1 MTISLKKTVVM
12 PVEAHKP
19 PRILINTSLLKVVVK
34 PSVSLDDEIN
44 QRLGKLSTNF
54 GRLSSSWNNHHLTE
68 VRVYSACYAAAGR
81 GAQCA
86 YHRPLPSPPSCMSV
100 AHTTLSPSW
109 GSDVCPG
116 WAMSVVLGE
125 WSLARRTSFAA
136 NFVTRHVN
144 RQTQVALQGRHQAW
158 HGWLPCLSTLLE
170 HLLPIATDIHSQP
183 TNYADKME
191 NRRAHRRQRQDGLC
205 AVT

>member
-68 VRVYSACYAAAGR
+68 VRVYSACPVMQQR
-81 GAQCA
+81 DVV
-86 YHRPLPSPPSCMSV
+86 HN
-100 AHTTLSPSW
+100 AHTTALSQLHHPACQWLTQLYRHHEAATSALAGPCPSYW
-109 GSDVCPG
+109 GNDRLHEGHP
-116 WAMSVVLGE
+116 L
-125 WSLARRTSFAA
+125 RRIS
-136 NFVTRHVN
+136 
-144 RQTQVALQGRHQAW
+144 
-158 HGWLPCLSTLLE
+158 
-170 HLLPIATDIHSQP
+170 
-183 TNYADKME
+183 
-191 NRRAHRRQRQDGLC
+191 
-205 AVT
+205 